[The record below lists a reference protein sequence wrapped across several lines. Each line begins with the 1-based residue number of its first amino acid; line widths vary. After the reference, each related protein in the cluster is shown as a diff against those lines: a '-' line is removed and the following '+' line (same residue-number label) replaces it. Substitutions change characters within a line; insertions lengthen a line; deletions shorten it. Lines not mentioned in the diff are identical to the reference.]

1 MPPARYFR
9 VFGRRSVAYE
19 AHTFEDSLGTRV
31 GNQRLSLNPVGA
43 QLVESQRGHCSNCV
57 GGEPASVARITCG
70 KHPLAVLDNR
80 ILDICRVAS
89 DREVRIRAEQV
100 PGAKKGRFPE
110 PYVPLLESAAFLL
123 DSSLAKYKRSYYATR
138 RPTSLTRIAASM
150 TSSVYRLPRVI
161 RNPWMRA
168 LSDPVVLFVHPWEFV
183 DLTREDLRYD
193 CRFRTGDFALRALR
207 EVIEL
212 FQRSGATFL
221 PMCELEPAR

>member
-100 PGAKKGRFPE
+100 PGAKKGRPVRQIW
-110 PYVPLLESAAFLL
+110 PVIPGAESADAVFRGKPGEAEFLRGL
-123 DSSLAKYKRSYYATR
+123 CPGVAGRFTCRSELPQGSVGSGR
-138 RPTSLTRIAASM
+138 R
-150 TSSVYRLPRVI
+150 
-161 RNPWMRA
+161 RA
-168 LSDPVVLFVHPWEFV
+168 
-183 DLTREDLRYD
+183 
-193 CRFRTGDFALRALR
+193 G
-207 EVIEL
+207 
-212 FQRSGATFL
+212 
-221 PMCELEPAR
+221 